1 MRRFLKYVWSVAA
14 FGAFGAVVAL
24 VSTGVDA
31 TARQDVSRP
40 QPVLHFVGVTAHAW
54 GTWVNPGVEVEDWV
68 EEARGYC
75 APELFCEVNVF
86 EGAELATHEYP
97 VPQANRDALKWVF
110 TYRHDDTPRMVV
122 EEAYTPPGE
131 RKRQWTFEK

>member
-54 GTWVNPGVEVEDWV
+54 GDLGKSRR
-68 EEARGYC
+68 RGRG
-75 APELFCEVNVF
+75 L
-86 EGAELATHEYP
+86 G
-97 VPQANRDALKWVF
+97 RG
-110 TYRHDDTPRMVV
+110 
-122 EEAYTPPGE
+122 GE
-131 RKRQWTFEK
+131 RVLCARTLLRGQRLRGG